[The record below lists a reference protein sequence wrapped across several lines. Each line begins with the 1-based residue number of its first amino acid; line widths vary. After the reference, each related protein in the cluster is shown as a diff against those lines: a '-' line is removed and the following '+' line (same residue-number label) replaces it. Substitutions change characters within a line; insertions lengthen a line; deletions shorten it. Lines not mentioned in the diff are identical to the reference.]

1 MNVTILVGNGF
12 DLNLNLKTKYTDFIE
27 NYCGDTGGD
36 SKDIKSF
43 KDDII
48 KDCETWANAE
58 LAFGMYTINF
68 LGSEDGAEKFCNCH
82 DDFCENLAQYLQ
94 SQEKLLNWK
103 FEPTSIARTF
113 GGCISFANLVSGLLE
128 TEKNEIYETASHYG
142 GAITYNFINFNYTKA
157 LDKFVKMASDAPGTL
172 GERTTTNGRFN
183 NSAGELY
190 HVHGTTENDMV
201 LGVNDES
208 QIKEVG
214 IFENYGPEYK
224 NALIKQQ
231 TNEMNGANMDAKCE
245 KIIKESH
252 LIYIYGMSIG
262 ATDALWWKRIVD
274 LLKICENAQ
283 VIIRVH
289 DAPEKRLLKRRFLT
303 YCDKKKKE
311 FLSYDKSG
319 KGVPADVL
327 NRIHIDSSNI
337 FEKLKIYAA
346 PEKQEAISTVPE
358 TV

>member
-128 TEKNEIYETASHYG
+128 TEKMKFMKPRHIMEERLHIISLTLT
-142 GAITYNFINFNYTKA
+142 IQRRLINSLKWHRMHLELSEKEQQQMDDSTTLLENYTMCMA
-157 LDKFVKMASDAPGTL
+157 LRKMIWYWA
-172 GERTTTNGRFN
+172 
-183 NSAGELY
+183 
-190 HVHGTTENDMV
+190 
-201 LGVNDES
+201 
-208 QIKEVG
+208 
-214 IFENYGPEYK
+214 
-224 NALIKQQ
+224 
-231 TNEMNGANMDAKCE
+231 
-245 KIIKESH
+245 
-252 LIYIYGMSIG
+252 
-262 ATDALWWKRIVD
+262 
-274 LLKICENAQ
+274 
-283 VIIRVH
+283 
-289 DAPEKRLLKRRFLT
+289 
-303 YCDKKKKE
+303 
-311 FLSYDKSG
+311 
-319 KGVPADVL
+319 
-327 NRIHIDSSNI
+327 
-337 FEKLKIYAA
+337 
-346 PEKQEAISTVPE
+346 
-358 TV
+358 

>member
-142 GAITYNFINFNYTKA
+142 GAITYNFIIQRRLINSLKWHRMHLELSEKEQQQMDDSTTLLENYTMCMA
-157 LDKFVKMASDAPGTL
+157 LRKMIWYWA
-172 GERTTTNGRFN
+172 
-183 NSAGELY
+183 
-190 HVHGTTENDMV
+190 
-201 LGVNDES
+201 
-208 QIKEVG
+208 
-214 IFENYGPEYK
+214 
-224 NALIKQQ
+224 
-231 TNEMNGANMDAKCE
+231 
-245 KIIKESH
+245 
-252 LIYIYGMSIG
+252 
-262 ATDALWWKRIVD
+262 
-274 LLKICENAQ
+274 
-283 VIIRVH
+283 
-289 DAPEKRLLKRRFLT
+289 
-303 YCDKKKKE
+303 
-311 FLSYDKSG
+311 
-319 KGVPADVL
+319 
-327 NRIHIDSSNI
+327 
-337 FEKLKIYAA
+337 
-346 PEKQEAISTVPE
+346 
-358 TV
+358 

>member
-1 MNVTILVGNGF
+1 
-12 DLNLNLKTKYTDFIE
+12 
-27 NYCGDTGGD
+27 
-36 SKDIKSF
+36 
-43 KDDII
+43 
-48 KDCETWANAE
+48 
-58 LAFGMYTINF
+58 
-68 LGSEDGAEKFCNCH
+68 
-82 DDFCENLAQYLQ
+82 
-94 SQEKLLNWK
+94 
-103 FEPTSIARTF
+103 
-113 GGCISFANLVSGLLE
+113 
-128 TEKNEIYETASHYG
+128 
-142 GAITYNFINFNYTKA
+142 
-157 LDKFVKMASDAPGTL
+157 
-172 GERTTTNGRFN
+172 
-183 NSAGELY
+183 
-190 HVHGTTENDMV
+190 
-201 LGVNDES
+201 
-208 QIKEVG
+208 
-214 IFENYGPEYK
+214 
-224 NALIKQQ
+224 
-231 TNEMNGANMDAKCE
+231 MNGANMDAKCE
-245 KIIKESH
+245 KVIKESH